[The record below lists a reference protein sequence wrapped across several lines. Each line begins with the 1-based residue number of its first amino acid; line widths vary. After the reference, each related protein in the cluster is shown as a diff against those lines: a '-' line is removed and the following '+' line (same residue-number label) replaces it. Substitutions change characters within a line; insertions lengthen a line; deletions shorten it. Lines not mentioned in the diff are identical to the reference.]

1 MKSKNAD
8 LSTRVKIFFK
18 KTMKYDFGAQC
29 PTQNMFGAQRPT
41 QNNCGAQ
48 RPRRAEALR
57 TKNFGAQRLTL
68 VRNARPPFIIRMFQK
83 IRNKFELKHCLIV

>member
-8 LSTRVKIFFK
+8 LSTRVKIFFE
-18 KTMKYDFGAQC
+18 KTMKYGFGAQC

-68 VRNARPPFIIRMFQK
+68 VRNARPPIWNEQVITLQITRD
-83 IRNKFELKHCLIV
+83 NEESND